1 MSLWTEEMHE
11 EHFKDLLRA
20 AEQSKIARQQKERQR
35 KNHKSQRRVMLG
47 LGSRLSALG
56 SQLQE
61 QFEVVLA
68 TLRDKGPIL

>member
-35 KNHKSQRRVMLG
+35 KNHTSQRRVMLWS
-47 LGSRLSALG
+47 GSRLSALAK
-56 SQLQE
+56 QLQE
-61 QFEVVLA
+61 QLEAVLA
-68 TLRDKGPIL
+68 TLREKGPIL